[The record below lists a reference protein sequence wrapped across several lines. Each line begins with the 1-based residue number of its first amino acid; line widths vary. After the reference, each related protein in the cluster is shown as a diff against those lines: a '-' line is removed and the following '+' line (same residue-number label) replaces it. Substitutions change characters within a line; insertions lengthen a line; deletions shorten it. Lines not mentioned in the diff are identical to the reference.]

1 MAKLPEDTIRTCVV
15 CGKEFKP
22 NSHLRKVCS
31 FECREVFRKQQRE
44 AANRIR
50 REARAKGKTIHVQR
64 KLITVQ
70 AQRADNMK
78 AIEED
83 VLEAERLGVSYGYY
97 SARRNMIDDM

>member
-1 MAKLPEDTIRTCVV
+1 MARIPEDTIRTCVV

-22 NSHLRKVCS
+22 DSHLRKVCS

-44 AANRIR
+44 VANRIR

-83 VLEAERLGVSYGYY
+83 ALEAERLGVSYGYY
-97 SARRNMIDDM
+97 SARRSMLDDM